1 MAQQNNTPSSS
12 FMDRL
17 KENKTG
23 VIAAVAAGAL
33 AIGYLIY
40 ASSSKA
46 KGVAD
51 DADDAALECEP
62 TEEIQN
68 FFFLDEK
75 LSEEDQEKEINKWV
89 KD

>member
-1 MAQQNNTPSSS
+1 
-12 FMDRL
+12 MDRL

-40 ASSSKA
+40 ASSSKE
-46 KGVAD
+46 KDVK
-51 DADDAALECEP
+51 DDAAVELECEE

-75 LSEEDQEKEINKWV
+75 LSDED
-89 KD
+89 

>member
-1 MAQQNNTPSSS
+1 MLDT
-12 FMDRL
+12 FFL
-17 KENKTG
+17 
-23 VIAAVAAGAL
+23 AAGAL

-40 ASSSKA
+40 ASSSKE
-46 KGVAD
+46 KDVK
-51 DADDAALECEP
+51 DDAAVELECEE

-75 LSEEDQEKEINKWV
+75 LSDEDQEKEIKKWV